1 MLYQTNAL
9 KNFCFTDSPLDR
21 EQKKQAIKQQ
31 AARLEKLQLL
41 VKQSALPVIVLVE
54 GWGTAGKG
62 SRIASMIAPMDPRF
76 FEVISV
82 PSPTPEELAKPFL
95 YRHMKNIP
103 ENGKFR
109 LDGPDHPRVSVGQLL
124 GQGVRAPSGGNLRL

>member
-41 VKQSALPVIVLVE
+41 VKQSARSLCWWKAGVLPE
-54 GWGTAGKG
+54 RAA
-62 SRIASMIAPMDPRF
+62 AS
-76 FEVISV
+76 
-82 PSPTPEELAKPFL
+82 
-95 YRHMKNIP
+95 
-103 ENGKFR
+103 
-109 LDGPDHPRVSVGQLL
+109 
-124 GQGVRAPSGGNLRL
+124 LR

>member
-76 FEVISV
+76 FEVIMFFTLTF
-82 PSPTPEELAKPFL
+82 PHT
-95 YRHMKNIP
+95 
-103 ENGKFR
+103 FR
-109 LDGPDHPRVSVGQLL
+109 K
-124 GQGVRAPSGGNLRL
+124 

>member
-62 SRIASMIAPMDPRF
+62 SRIASRSSRCP
-76 FEVISV
+76 V
-82 PSPTPEELAKPFL
+82 P
-95 YRHMKNIP
+95 
-103 ENGKFR
+103 
-109 LDGPDHPRVSVGQLL
+109 HPRSL
-124 GQGVRAPSGGNLRL
+124 PSRFCTVT